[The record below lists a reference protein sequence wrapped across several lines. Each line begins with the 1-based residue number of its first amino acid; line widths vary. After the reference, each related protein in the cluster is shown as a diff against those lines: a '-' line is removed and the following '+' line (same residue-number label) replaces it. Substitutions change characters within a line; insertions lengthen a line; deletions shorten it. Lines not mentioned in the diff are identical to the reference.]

1 MFLFCWYIASCR
13 NIALKRLSQS
23 NFKNVSVFMFYTPFF
38 DVTWS
43 FFEVWC
49 LIFHTKSTENTDKNA
64 LRGVRVCEKLMW
76 IITIILST
84 NYFFLN
90 TNWPDFIFSF
100 FHFSA
105 AQLFGSPVKPCVWI
119 WINPINPMNLL
130 NHREAVC
137 FFKTSS
143 CGTIERIQLIFL
155 TTD

>member
-76 IITIILST
+76 IITIIIST
-84 NYFFLN
+84 NYFFFEHEL
-90 TNWPDFIFSF
+90 TW
-100 FHFSA
+100 FHFFILSFQRSA
-105 AQLFGSPVKPCVWI
+105 TFRFTSKTLCVDLDKSHKSDESAESSRSG
-119 WINPINPMNLL
+119 M
-130 NHREAVC
+130 
-137 FFKTSS
+137 FF
-143 CGTIERIQLIFL
+143 
-155 TTD
+155 